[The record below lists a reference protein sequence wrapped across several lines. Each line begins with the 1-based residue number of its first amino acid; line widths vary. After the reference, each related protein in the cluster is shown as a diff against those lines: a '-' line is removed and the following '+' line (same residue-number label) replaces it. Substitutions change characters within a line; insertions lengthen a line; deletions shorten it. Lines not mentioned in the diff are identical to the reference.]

1 MSDSP
6 DIVARLR
13 CITWMGSDALCQ
25 EAADE
30 IERLRAERDEARREI
45 CNIVAGKQGK
55 RDNFS
60 PDAIEHATLREWDCF
75 NTPAPQVKHTL
86 RGIVSEVRKAQPPV
100 FESEE

>member
-1 MSDSP
+1 MLKQA
-6 DIVARLR
+6 VREL
-13 CITWMGSDALCQ
+13 
-25 EAADE
+25 AAMRE
-30 IERLRAERDEARREI
+30 ERDEARREI